1 MYHLTAFYIASEI
14 IWINAERHCICLS
27 SYVLCTKYDTITAA
41 VSSHCSAVLEKW
53 CWFKVSPI
61 ILGIFCLCWRVSHRP
76 LTWFSFVA
84 QMLGNKVCHHYVQ
97 SHWAHPILVIL
108 MCAAGFLSL
117 VIIKSYKVN
126 VIKVKRRKKERKL
139 RKVSLCYSQ
148 YMSSLWSLIHLAI

>member
-1 MYHLTAFYIASEI
+1 M
-14 IWINAERHCICLS
+14 
-27 SYVLCTKYDTITAA
+27 YDTITAA
-41 VSSHCSAVLEKW
+41 VSSHCSAFLEKW
-53 CWFKVSPI
+53 YWFKVSAI
-61 ILGIFCLCWRVSHRP
+61 ILDIFCLCWRVSHRP

-126 VIKVKRRKKERKL
+126 VIKVKRRKKKENSEKCHCAT
-139 RKVSLCYSQ
+139 VSIWAHCGSF
-148 YMSSLWSLIHLAI
+148 SNIILIISHIRGGNWNWNPQ